1 MNRASFTRTRRF
13 RYGSMSVAITVLLIA
28 AVLLANVIITALA
41 GKYLWYID
49 MTKESMFTVSDPC
62 FELLDET
69 FASLTEREQ
78 AEGEKA
84 HVTIKFCDAYDNLM
98 GGSYSKY
105 VLTTALELQAH
116 YPDRISVE
124 YLDIYQNPSALNPY
138 KTSVNTAF
146 INTDVIVAGSG
157 DEYRTYNVEDFFM
170 ISSGATSP
178 FAYCGDKRFSSAIL
192 AVTQVQK
199 PVVGILMG
207 HGETYKDPS
216 LGYLFEQA
224 GYKIEI
230 ISDLVNDAIPEAC
243 RMLVS
248 YQPTTD
254 FRSTDDGISDVSE
267 IAIIDEFLAVDNHS
281 LMVIMSPECPTLPN
295 IEKYLAQWGI
305 AFDRTAE
312 GESYVIAESA
322 KNSLTSNGH
331 TFFAQYEK
339 YGMGSSLTSE
349 LRKKPVP
356 QKTVFKNAM
365 SLSFA
370 DAYDVA
376 TVVDEDSGEAF
387 SYAYKSLG
395 AESRQVFRVMS
406 SSTEAKALAG
416 GREVAAADAN
426 NTFGLMMLSIQ
437 PRQVQEDNN
446 GWFFADQSSYVL
458 ACGSADFATEAILS
472 SDVYGNSEVLMQAF
486 YQMGKDAVPSYVPY
500 IPFADLTIDSLTQER
515 ANRFTAWLTALPVVL
530 FSAVGL
536 YVIVRRK
543 NK

>member
-1 MNRASFTRTRRF
+1 MRTRRF
-13 RYGSMSVAITVLLIA
+13 RYGSMSVAITALLIA
-28 AVLLANVIITALA
+28 AVILANVIVTALA
-41 GKYLWYID
+41 NKYLWYVD
-49 MTKESMFTVSDPC
+49 MTKESIFTVSDPC
-62 FELLDET
+62 FELLDKT
-69 FASLTEREQ
+69 FTSLSEREGD
-78 AEGEKA
+78 GEKA
-84 HVTIKFCDAYDNLM
+84 HITIKFCDAYDNLM
-98 GGSYSKY
+98 DGSYSKY
-105 VLTTALELQAH
+105 VLTTALELAAH

-124 YLDIYQNPSALNPY
+124 HLDIYQNPSALNPY
-138 KTSVNTAF
+138 KTSVNTTF

-157 DEYRTYNVEDFFM
+157 GEYRVYGVEDFFM
-170 ISSGATSP
+170 ISSGASSP

-207 HGETYKDPS
+207 HGETYKDAS

-230 ISDLVNDAIPEAC
+230 INDLVSGGIPEDC

-267 IAIIDEFLAVDNHS
+267 LAIIDEFLATDNHS
-281 LMVIMSPECPTLPN
+281 LMVFMSPDCPKLPN

-305 AFDRTAE
+305 AFDRAE
-312 GESYVIAESA
+312 DGNSYVIAESA
-322 KNSLTSNGH
+322 KNALTSNGH
-331 TFFAQYEK
+331 TFFAQYES
-339 YGMGSSLTSE
+339 YGMGASLTSE
-349 LRKKPVP
+349 LRRVPVP

-376 TVVDEDSGEAF
+376 TATDEESGETF
-387 SYAYKSLG
+387 TYAYKTLG
-395 AESRQVFRVMS
+395 AETRQVFRVLS

-416 GREVAAADAN
+416 GKEVAAADAT

-458 ACGSADFATEAILS
+458 ACGSADFATEAILN
-472 SDVYGNSEVLMQAF
+472 SDVYGNSEVLRQAF

-500 IPFADLTIDSLTQER
+500 IPFADLIIDSLTQER
-515 ANRFTAWLTALPVVL
+515 ANRITVWLTVLPVAL
-530 FSAVGL
+530 FSAMGL